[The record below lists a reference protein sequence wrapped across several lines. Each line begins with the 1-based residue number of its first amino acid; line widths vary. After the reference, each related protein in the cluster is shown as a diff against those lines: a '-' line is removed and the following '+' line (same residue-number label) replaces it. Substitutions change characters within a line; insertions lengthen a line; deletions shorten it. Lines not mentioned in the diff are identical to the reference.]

1 MPSDGAKSQ
10 TFQPRASMAHP
21 SRLPTSAQVEIHP
34 KLEQCVKAHLSSP
47 WQQPIH
53 AHTQVAFE
61 KVHEQ
66 LSQTPKPIVLDSGCG
81 TGWASVELA
90 KCYPDHWVVGVDR
103 SIDRLSRAP
112 TLPANVCLVRAE
124 LGDFWR
130 LIRQASWPVAIHY
143 VLYPNPYPKARH
155 LKRRWHG
162 HPVWPDLLTVGERLV
177 MRTNA
182 QVYAL
187 EWAQALNLCQQKNV
201 DHREL
206 NGDEVRRH
214 PLSAFE
220 KKYAASGH
228 ALFEVTSQRP
238 DLPSPQA

>member
-1 MPSDGAKSQ
+1 
-10 TFQPRASMAHP
+10 
-21 SRLPTSAQVEIHP
+21 
-34 KLEQCVKAHLSSP
+34 
-47 WQQPIH
+47 
-53 AHTQVAFE
+53 
-61 KVHEQ
+61 
-66 LSQTPKPIVLDSGCG
+66 
-81 TGWASVELA
+81 
-90 KCYPDHWVVGVDR
+90 
-103 SIDRLSRAP
+103 
-112 TLPANVCLVRAE
+112 

-130 LIRQASWPVAIHY
+130 LIRQASWPVATHY

-206 NGDEVRRH
+206 NCDEVRRH

-238 DLPSPQA
+238 DLPSPRA